1 MSTNEKKPR
10 QTLDHDFID
19 GAGKL
24 DTQEGTILAV
34 AAEAVYAAYSTFRQ
48 RCQKTTCQGLP
59 DERHGSRRTG
69 CCYANR
75 VTERFR
81 WSLRHE

>member
-24 DTQEGTILAV
+24 VTQERTILAV
-34 AAEAVYAAYSTFRQ
+34 AAKTVYATYSTFRQ
-48 RCQKTTCQGLP
+48 
-59 DERHGSRRTG
+59 
-69 CCYANR
+69 
-75 VTERFR
+75 
-81 WSLRHE
+81 